1 MVRRTVSPEPHQA
14 PLDDR
19 SARHSELVL
28 APNEYAY
35 VLDTTK
41 GHINCYVGPN
51 KTSLA
56 QTDQPV
62 IYRPQTR
69 RFESAELPDALQLF
83 ATAPCNW
90 YMLLENPAQD
100 ELHPSRGVS
109 NGLAELRVGEKV
121 NVFGPATFPL
131 WPGQTVQV
139 HQGHALRSN
148 QFIKVRVY
156 DAAVAQA
163 SLKSEAELVAGQ
175 VLIVKGTETTFYM
188 PPTGLEVIADQ
199 EGRYVRDAV
208 TLHRLQYCILVGED
222 GTKRYVRGEAVV
234 FPEVNDVFA
243 EEDGQMAFDAI
254 ELSEI
259 AGLYIKVIAPY
270 TDDDEVRHEEGEE
283 IFLTGRSRIYFP
295 RQEHALMRQEGQLIH
310 QAVAIP
316 RGEGRYVLDRL
327 RGAVSLVVG
336 PRMYLPD
343 PRSEVLIRR
352 VLTEKEVRLLGRE
365 GMSRAG
371 VCAKLELTS
380 VESQGA
386 TLALDTLERG
396 AYRPPRSVTLGGDD
410 LAALRVEVRSGFAI
424 QIVDRVNQRRVIQGP
439 ASVLLEYD
447 ETLQPLSLSTGTPKS
462 ELTKLETA
470 FLRTAANEV
479 SDRITVTTEDMV
491 RAEITV
497 KHRVRFEGEVPDL
510 WFAVENYV
518 QLLCD
523 HTRSLVAA
531 RARQVPI
538 QELRAQ
544 VADLVRDAVLGA
556 ADSDR
561 NRPGRSFEDNAMRI
575 VDVEVLDLRIDD
587 EAVDSLLQ
595 QAQMNA
601 IRSAVS
607 AAEREAALSSDRR
620 VQQVERTLAQERHET
635 DRLRLELLAAH
646 EADKHGLETVRAQAK
661 AELQQLQRAR
671 ELEDAARKVAVRGRE
686 LQGEAEVQKQEI
698 TRQEEL
704 QRLEL
709 ERTGAQV
716 QAAVAQAQAFSPHLV
731 ASLDRLSD
739 QRMLATLAEGFSEL
753 AAVEGRG
760 LLETARKYL
769 DFVPAGIMPT
779 LGPRESEGTDS

>member
-1 MVRRTVSPEPHQA
+1 MVRRTVSPERHEGA
-14 PLDDR
+14 LDDR

-62 IYRPQTR
+62 VYRPQTR
-69 RFESAELPDALQLF
+69 RFEAAELPDALQLF

-90 YMLLENPAQD
+90 YMLLDNPAQD
-100 ELHPSRGVS
+100 GLHPSRGVS

-139 HQGHALRSN
+139 HEGHALRSN

-156 DAAVAQA
+156 DAAAAQL
-163 SLKSEAELVAGQ
+163 SLKSESAVVAGQ
-175 VLIVKGTETTFYM
+175 VLIVKGTETAFYM
-188 PPTGLEVIADQ
+188 PPTGLEVIADP

-234 FPEVNDVFA
+234 FPDVNEVFA
-243 EEDGQMAFDAI
+243 EEDGKMAFDAI

-270 TDDDEVRHEEGEE
+270 TDEDEVLHGEGEE

-295 RQEHALMRQEGQLIH
+295 RQEHALMRQQGQLIH
-310 QAVAIP
+310 QAIAIP

-327 RGAVSLVVG
+327 TGAVSLVQG

-352 VLTEKEVRLLGRE
+352 VLNEKEVRLIGGGGACEPEACSKPSAASAETR
-365 GMSRAG
+365 GAQSRF
-371 VCAKLELTS
+371 
-380 VESQGA
+380 
-386 TLALDTLERG
+386 DTLERG
-396 AYRPPRSVTLGGDD
+396 AYQPPRSVTLGGDH

-424 QIVDRVNQRRVIQGP
+424 QIVDRINQRRVVQGP

-447 ETLQPLSLSTGTPKS
+447 ETLQPLSLSMGTPKS
-462 ELTKLETA
+462 EFTKLETA

-479 SDRITVTTEDMV
+479 SDRIAVTTQDMV
-491 RAEITV
+491 RAEIAV
-497 KHRVRFEGEVPDL
+497 KHRVRFEGDAPEL

-538 QELRAQ
+538 QALRAE
-544 VADLVRDAVLGA
+544 VAELVRDAVLGA
-556 ADSDR
+556 SDSDR
-561 NRPGRSFEDNAMRI
+561 KRPGRAFEDNAMRI

-587 EAVDSLLQ
+587 EAVNTLLQ
-595 QAQMNA
+595 EAQMNA
-601 IRSAVS
+601 IRSAVG

-646 EADKHGLETVRAQAK
+646 EADKHGLETGRAQAK
-661 AELQQLQRAR
+661 SELQQMQRAH
-671 ELEDAARKVAVRGRE
+671 ELEDVARKVAVRNQE
-686 LQGEAEVQKQEI
+686 LQGEAAVHKQDI
-698 TRQEEL
+698 SRQEEL

-709 ERTGAQV
+709 ERVGAQV

-739 QRMLATLAEGFSEL
+739 QRMLGTLAEGFSEL

-779 LGPRESEGTDS
+779 LNYRDSDTSE